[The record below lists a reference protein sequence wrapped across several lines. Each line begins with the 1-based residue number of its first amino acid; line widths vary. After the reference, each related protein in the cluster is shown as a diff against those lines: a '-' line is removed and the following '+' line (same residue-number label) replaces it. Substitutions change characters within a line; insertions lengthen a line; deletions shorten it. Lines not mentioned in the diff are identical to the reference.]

1 MQRQVQLDQQKLDQ
15 AYSFGVMGNVFSAL
29 EWYAYRLSGETIK
42 PKNLR
47 FNNYNNFNSGNKKD
61 LTQLKNQII
70 TQIEIFKFSYL
81 IYKKEHKK
89 YEFPQNLTEND
100 IIKEIEKWKN
110 LIKNKS
116 PENLKYYDSILNI
129 IQGKSDISFV
139 EEIKKEVIE
148 KGGDPNT
155 INPKIIM
162 NEGAAILSHTQS
174 LANNKN
180 FIENS
185 NKMVLDVENS
195 GNEKL
200 NKIGEDLNEKNK
212 KEKELEE
219 IFEKIANDL
228 ERVYVLNKKNL
239 NNKIKLKF
247 YKKEKST
254 SKLKEVI
261 KSVEDDLKNFQGKKK
276 EYEKNNSKYY
286 YKNNLKEI
294 KNLESHLD
302 KLLNNMNKKE
312 DVDKIF
318 KDMKDILNEMNDD
331 SQK

>member
-1 MQRQVQLDQQKLDQ
+1 MQRQIQLNQQKLDQ
-15 AYSFGVMGNVFSAL
+15 AYSYGVMGNIFSAL
-29 EWYAYRLSGETIK
+29 EWYAYRLSGET
-42 PKNLR
+42 PKDLR

-81 IYKKEHKK
+81 IYKKDHKK

-116 PENLKYYDSILNI
+116 PENLKYYDSILKI
-129 IQGKSDISFV
+129 IQGESDISFV

-155 INPKIIM
+155 INPKFIM

-174 LANNKN
+174 LANNKD
-180 FIENS
+180 FIEKS

-200 NKIGEDLNEKNK
+200 NTIGEDLNEKNK

-219 IFEKIANDL
+219 IFEEIINDL

-239 NNKIKLKF
+239 NNIIKLKF
-247 YKKEKST
+247 YEKDKPK
-254 SKLKEVI
+254 SKLEEAIKYVKE
-261 KSVEDDLKNFQGKKK
+261 DLKNFQEKKK

-286 YKNNLKEI
+286 YKNNSKEI

-302 KLLNNMNKKE
+302 KLEKNMKENKNVK
-312 DVDKIF
+312 KIF
-318 KDMKDILNEMNDD
+318 KEMKGILNEMNDD